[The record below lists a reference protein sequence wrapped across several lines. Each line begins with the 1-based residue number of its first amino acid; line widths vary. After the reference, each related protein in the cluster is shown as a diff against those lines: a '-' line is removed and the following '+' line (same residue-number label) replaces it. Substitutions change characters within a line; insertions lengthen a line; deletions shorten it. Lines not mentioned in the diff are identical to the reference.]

1 MQLRSAECRVPSS
14 ELPKYRFALGTRH
27 RALFLAAL
35 LLLACPGNQR
45 HEDESQNA
53 LPKTSTTTANPQT
66 VPEKSP
72 KMNPATP
79 PTALGNQPAA
89 AANPEIQVQL
99 TEYEIQMP
107 DAIAAGAQTFHITDA
122 GRLNHNFVIEGN
134 GISQKLANDLTRG
147 DSTDMTVNLK
157 PGTFTVYCPV
167 DKHRARGMQ
176 RTITVR

>member
-1 MQLRSAECRVPSS
+1 MPSS
-14 ELPKYRFALGTRH
+14 ELPKYRFALGTWH
-27 RALFLAAL
+27 LALVLTAL
-35 LLLACPGNQR
+35 LLIGCPGNQR

-53 LPKTSTTTANPQT
+53 LPKTSTTAANPQA
-66 VPEKSP
+66 VPEKSA

-79 PTALGNQPAA
+79 PTALGNRPAVA
-89 AANPEIQVQL
+89 ATPQIQVQL

-147 DSTDMTVNLK
+147 DSADMTVNLK
-157 PGTFTVYCPV
+157 PGTYTVYCPV

-176 RTITVR
+176 RTITVHQ

>member
-1 MQLRSAECRVPSS
+1 VPS
-14 ELPKYRFALGTRH
+14 
-27 RALFLAAL
+27 AAL
-35 LLLACPGNQR
+35 AIFVPALVLFGCPGNQR

-53 LPKTSTTTANPQT
+53 LPKTSTTAANPQA
-66 VPEKSP
+66 VPEKSA

-79 PTALGNQPAA
+79 PTALGNRPAVAA
-89 AANPEIQVQL
+89 APQIQVQL